1 MDNNNTSGM
10 KKYFTT
16 DGNKNF
22 GPFTLEEL
30 KDQLLTPDTKV
41 WYNGL
46 GDWTPASQIEELK
59 PILDMMP
66 PMPPSSTTGTE
77 ETAMPH
83 ESVPPTP
90 EQPEQSQPEQDRPVP
105 PMPDTWLVWSI
116 LATIFCCQLIGIV
129 GIVYAAQVESEYRQ
143 GHYEKAQEYSN
154 NARIWTLVALALGLV
169 VIICYVFLIGIF
181 SLG

>member
-77 ETAMPH
+77 
-83 ESVPPTP
+83 
-90 EQPEQSQPEQDRPVP
+90 EQDRPVP